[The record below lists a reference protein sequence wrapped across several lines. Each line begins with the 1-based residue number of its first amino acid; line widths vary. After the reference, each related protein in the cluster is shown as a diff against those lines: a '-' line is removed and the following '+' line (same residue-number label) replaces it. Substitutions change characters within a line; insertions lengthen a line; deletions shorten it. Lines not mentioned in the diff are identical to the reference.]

1 MKLRK
6 INIATILPAAL
17 LFFSCESFHDAD
29 LAKDI
34 QYCSLDIELES
45 PDYSISGEGLT
56 VTVTNIDKG
65 YSIEK
70 ETTGKSIHIDSIIP
84 GIHNISISGAI
95 EDQDKKK
102 IFLNGERLKY
112 PLIEDRET
120 LQIEMKGSQLGPVIF
135 KEIFYSGTAN
145 FYFRNQ
151 FYELYNN
158 SEETVYLDGLFF
170 ADLYPTKAT
179 LMMPVWPPE
188 DKGNYVYAE
197 RVWKFPGTGT
207 EYPLAPGES
216 CVISQ
221 FAANHKLPQYNPN
234 SPIDG
239 TSSEFEFNMNNKNY
253 PDQKAPDMVH
263 VFYDGKAEMG
273 GAPQYLTS
281 VFGGAYVIFRP
292 NGDEIYD
299 PVNNKSLQT
308 KDLSKNSSIFAKVP
322 IRYVWDAVEA
332 GDNESMLKAK
342 RVPGVLDAGMTY
354 VGATYN
360 SLGVARKK
368 IGERADGT
376 PLLQDTN
383 NSTNDFDRGVVPQFR
398 RYHSKMPS
406 WNHTLK
412 ENK

>member
-1 MKLRK
+1 MNLNK
-6 INIATILPAAL
+6 INRLLILSFVF
-17 LFFSCESFHDAD
+17 LFSSCDSFQDAD
-29 LAKDI
+29 QAKEI
-34 QYCSLDIELES
+34 QYTRLEIEVES
-45 PDYSISGEGLT
+45 PDYDISGEGLK
-56 VTVTNIDKG
+56 VVITNIDKG
-65 YSIEK
+65 NVIEK
-70 ETTGKSIHIDSIIP
+70 EMTGKSIKIDNIIP
-84 GIHNISISGAI
+84 GMHNISINGATK
-95 EDQDKKK
+95 DQNNRK
-102 IFLNGERLKY
+102 ILLNGEKIKQ
-112 PLIEDRET
+112 PLINAEEKLT
-120 LQIEMKGSQLGPVIF
+120 IKMKGSQLGPIIF
-135 KEIFYSGTAN
+135 KELFYSGTAN

-170 ADLYPTKAT
+170 ANLHPTKAT
-179 LMMPVWPPE
+179 TFMPIWPSG
-188 DKGNYVYAE
+188 DQGNYVYAI
-197 RVWKFPGTGT
+197 RVWKIPGSGK

-221 FAANHKLPQYNPN
+221 FAANHKQPQYNPN

-273 GAPQYLTS
+273 GSPQYLTS
-281 VFGGAYVIFRP
+281 VFGGAFVLFKP
-292 NGDEIYD
+292 NGNKVYD
-299 PVNNKSLQT
+299 PVNDKSLQAV
-308 KDLSKNSSIFAKVP
+308 DLADEYSIYAKIP
-322 IRYVWDAVEA
+322 IDYIWDAVEA
-332 GDNESMLKAK
+332 GDNESKLKAK

-368 IGERADGT
+368 IGTRVDGT

-383 NSTNDFDRGVVPQFR
+383 NSTNDFDRGVVPEFR
-398 RYHSKMPS
+398 RYNSKMPS

-412 ENK
+412 GDN

>member
-1 MKLRK
+1 MRLRK
-6 INIATILPAAL
+6 INIIQILSSVF
-17 LFFSCESFHDAD
+17 LFFSCDSFHDAD

-34 QYCSLDIELES
+34 QYSSLDIEIES
-45 PDYSISGEGLT
+45 PDYTISGEGLKI
-56 VTVTNIDKG
+56 VITNIDKG
-65 YSIEK
+65 NVIEK
-70 ETTGKSIHIDSIIP
+70 EMTGKTIHIDNIIP
-84 GIHNISISGAI
+84 GIHNISINGAT
-95 EDQDKKK
+95 EDQDNKK
-102 IFLNGERLKY
+102 IFLNGELMKY
-112 PLIEDRET
+112 PLIKDQEAIK
-120 LQIEMKGSQLGPVIF
+120 IEMKGSQLGPIIF

-158 SEETVYLDGLFF
+158 SQETVYLDGLFF
-170 ADLYPTKAT
+170 ANLHPTKAT
-179 LMMPVWPPE
+179 TVMPVWPPE
-188 DKGNYVYAE
+188 DKGNYVYAI
-197 RVWKFPGTGT
+197 RIWQFPGNGT
-207 EYPLAPGES
+207 DYPLAPGES

-221 FAANHKLPQYNPN
+221 FAANHKLPQYNPD

-263 VFYDGKAEMG
+263 VFNNGKADMG
-273 GAPQYLTS
+273 GSPQYLTS
-281 VFGGAYVIFRP
+281 VFGGAFVIFKP
-292 NGDEIYD
+292 NGNEVYD

-308 KDLSKNSSIFAKVP
+308 KDLAEDYSIYAKIPVQ
-322 IRYVWDAVEA
+322 YVWDAVEA

-376 PLLQDTN
+376 PLLEDTN

-398 RYHSKMPS
+398 RYNSKMPR

-412 ENK
+412 GNN